1 MGVIGWEVGV
11 GRLQRFGGKNIERTY
26 RAGNNRKYK
35 KLRGVSTQP
44 FTATGLTEFYSTYQI
59 ESQISI
65 HQELLQ
71 SLPENIRTIKHRIIS
86 QLQLINIFTIQPPP
100 PPTPNEPHVPL
111 FSIDPLLTWDILNL
125 SAMLHIASFFLNWKG
140 EEGGCSQDM
149 GVECSDIPRGI
160 GGIEPDRAD
169 LPFLSVFNTGRAG

>member
-1 MGVIGWEVGV
+1 MVG
-11 GRLQRFGGKNIERTY
+11 Y
-26 RAGNNRKYK
+26 RGLEEKTLSEHTELVTRKYK

-86 QLQLINIFTIQPPP
+86 
-100 PPTPNEPHVPL
+100 
-111 FSIDPLLTWDILNL
+111 
-125 SAMLHIASFFLNWKG
+125 
-140 EEGGCSQDM
+140 
-149 GVECSDIPRGI
+149 
-160 GGIEPDRAD
+160 
-169 LPFLSVFNTGRAG
+169 